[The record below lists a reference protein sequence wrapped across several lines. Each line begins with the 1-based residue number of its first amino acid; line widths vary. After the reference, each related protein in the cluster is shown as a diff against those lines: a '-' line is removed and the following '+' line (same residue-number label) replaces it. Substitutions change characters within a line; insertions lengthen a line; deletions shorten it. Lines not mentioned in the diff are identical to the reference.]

1 MSNIGAHPTRMLR
14 VIPSINA
21 DIPYP
26 TTITSGVN
34 SSTTAD
40 KLIDD
45 TARFITDNIKQG
57 DIVYNIT
64 SFLAATVVAVED
76 QFTLVLNADIFTTEG
91 LDYIVYQ
98 ASPQTGLGN
107 QGCILYVPI
116 DPVATAN
123 INFVTIGGDDISNDK
138 IQSGIFPVQ
147 VKKVISSDATIFA
160 LW

>member
-14 VIPSINA
+14 VIPSINT

-26 TTITSGVN
+26 TVISSGINTS
-34 SSTTAD
+34 TASD

-45 TARFITDNIKQG
+45 TAKFISNNVKQG

-64 SFLAATVVAVED
+64 SFLAATVVAVNDE
-76 QFTLVLNADIFTTEG
+76 FTLILNADIFTSEG
-91 LDYIVYQ
+91 SDYFVYQ
-98 ASPQTGLGN
+98 ASSQTGLGN
-107 QGCILYVPI
+107 QGCILYVAI
-116 DPVATAN
+116 DPSSNAN

-138 IQSGIFPVQ
+138 MQAGIFPVQ
-147 VKKVISSDATIFA
+147 VKKVIDSDSAIFA

>member
-26 TTITSGVN
+26 TTIASGTN

-45 TARFITDNIKQG
+45 TADFLSNNIKQG

-64 SFLAATVVAVED
+64 SFLAATVVAVNA
-76 QFTLVLNADIFTTEG
+76 QNTLLLNADIFTSEG
-91 LDYIVYQ
+91 SDYIVYQ

-107 QGCILYVPI
+107 QGCILYCPI
-116 DPVATAN
+116 NISENAN
-123 INFVTIGGDDISNDK
+123 IDLETIGGDNMQISK
-138 IQSGIFPVQ
+138 LGSGIFPVQ
-147 VKKVISSDATIFA
+147 VKKVISCDAPIFA

>member
-26 TTITSGVN
+26 TTITSGTN

-45 TARFITDNIKQG
+45 TADFLSNNIKQG

-64 SFLAATVVAVED
+64 SFLAATVVAVND
-76 QFTLVLNADIFTTEG
+76 QFTLALNADIFTSEG
-91 LDYIVYQ
+91 SDYIVYQ

-107 QGCILYVPI
+107 QGCILYIAV
-116 DPVATAN
+116 DPSVTAN

-147 VKKVISSDATIFA
+147 VKKVISSDSAIFA

>member
-1 MSNIGAHPTRMLR
+1 MSNIGAYPTRILR

-26 TTITSGVN
+26 TTITSGTN

-45 TARFITDNIKQG
+45 TADFLSNNIKQG

-64 SFLAATVVAVED
+64 SFLAATVVAVNA
-76 QFTLVLNADIFTTEG
+76 QNTLLLNADIFTSEG
-91 LDYIVYQ
+91 SDYIVYQ

-107 QGCILYVPI
+107 QGCILYVAV
-116 DPVATAN
+116 DPSVTAN
-123 INFVTIGGDDISNDK
+123 INFVTIGGDNISNDK

-147 VKKVISSDATIFA
+147 VKKVISSDVAIFA